1 MLAGAE
7 LDPGTRGPA
16 VDSRLRT
23 TRAGLFACGNLLHG
37 AETADVAA
45 LGGRHVA
52 AGVLDRIGGGAWPA
66 RISISCEEPLRW
78 ISRARS
84 ARSRSGIGLGGA
96 TCCGRER
103 SSAGS
108 GSSFT
113 QDGRVLASRRFA
125 RIMPGRSTALATGW
139 VKRVDRGTACGRP
152 RRLSRAK
159 RLHHRGARR
168 YLRRVAKRDTAT
180 EAVFK
185 PVRPPTAFE
194 ETVERL
200 GTAIRTGLLAP
211 GTKLPPERKLAGEL
225 RISRSTLRQALTTLV
240 QTGHLN
246 SVRGRTGGTF
256 VAASPPLHEHEE
268 EPLGRDA
275 WAILDRRV
283 AIEVGA
289 TILAAERFRAPDL
302 AALESVE
309 RMANAPEFEQYRRAD
324 IRFHIGVAEAAR
336 SPRLVTEMT
345 EVQGQVSD
353 LIALI
358 PHPEQVLTFSNE
370 QHRELVALLGAGDA
384 VAAASL
390 MRQHIRG
397 TEHILRGLI

>member
-1 MLAGAE
+1 M
-7 LDPGTRGPA
+7 
-16 VDSRLRT
+16 
-23 TRAGLFACGNLLHG
+23 
-37 AETADVAA
+37 
-45 LGGRHVA
+45 
-52 AGVLDRIGGGAWPA
+52 
-66 RISISCEEPLRW
+66 
-78 ISRARS
+78 
-84 ARSRSGIGLGGA
+84 
-96 TCCGRER
+96 
-103 SSAGS
+103 
-108 GSSFT
+108 
-113 QDGRVLASRRFA
+113 
-125 RIMPGRSTALATGW
+125 
-139 VKRVDRGTACGRP
+139 
-152 RRLSRAK
+152 
-159 RLHHRGARR
+159 
-168 YLRRVAKRDTAT
+168 AKRDAAT

-185 PVRPPTAFE
+185 PVRPPTTFE

-211 GTKLPPERKLAGEL
+211 GTRLPPERKLAGEL

-256 VAASPPLHEHEE
+256 VAASPPLHERDE
-268 EPLGRDA
+268 EPLGGDA

-289 TILAAERFRAPDL
+289 TILAAERSEPPEL
-302 AALESVE
+302 AALESGVE
-309 RMANAPEFEQYRRAD
+309 RMASAPDFEQYRRAD

-336 SPRLVTEMT
+336 SPQLVTEMT

-370 QHRELVALLGAGDA
+370 QHRELVVLLRAGDS
-384 VAAASL
+384 VAAASV